1 MKSARLGYFLFPYH
15 SPTEPTSP
23 AMASLKQ
30 CLHYDPDSP
39 QCLKMHRLVKAF
51 DKSFKALD
59 KALQSD
65 DWRGVLKLLLGT
77 STDASDGFAAKYDA
91 ALAEH
96 VTRETMELH
105 AQMHMPDPLRTSP
118 RRAVILKALC
128 RAHVKTGQVKKGER
142 WCGALLGMEGWE
154 DDADGAVGMAEALF
168 KREEWEEAVRVL
180 ERAFEAGG
188 RQDREVRVHCYS
200 LAPSWGPPL
209 HAWSLMWGTY
219 ALGQIHQRL
228 VKAQK
233 LLKQSK
239 QKDYYKVL
247 GVARDADTRTI
258 KKA

>member
-59 KALQSD
+59 KALHAD
-65 DWRGVLKLLLGT
+65 DWRGVLKLLLG
-77 STDASDGFAAKYDA
+77 SSADASDGLAAKFDA
-91 ALAEH
+91 ALTEH

-118 RRAVILKALC
+118 RRAIILKALC

-142 WCGALLGMEGWE
+142 WCGALLEMEGWE
-154 DDADGAVGMAEALF
+154 DDADGAIGMAEALF

-180 ERAFEAGG
+180 ERAFEASG
-188 RQDREVRVHCYS
+188 RSSRDVR
-200 LAPSWGPPL
+200 LT
-209 HAWSLMWGTY
+209 AWAMAWCLSFPCRSTC
-219 ALGQIHQRL
+219 ACRRHRNC
-228 VKAQK
+228 
-233 LLKQSK
+233 
-239 QKDYYKVL
+239 
-247 GVARDADTRTI
+247 
-258 KKA
+258 